1 MPTTKTARTSAKK
14 KDSWVVKERRYILKG
29 NKSPISYL
37 LRSSHHPNKPL
48 QYFDG
53 DNYRPLRYASNS
65 TTPFMDEQDG
75 YVISQAIEFE
85 NGELIVPA
93 ANVNLQKFLSNLHP
107 DKDVV
112 YEEWDPN
119 RDAQEELEAEEYALD
134 AQVSARDMP
143 IEELEAIARI
153 VFRSDVNKMT
163 SSELKRDMLLFAKDN
178 PKEFIDY
185 ANDPDIK
192 LRNLAIRS
200 IDSGVLAIKDDNRTV
215 VWNDKTQQTVLTVKF
230 GENPIAELS
239 AYFKTDEGMDLMEA
253 IVKKL

>member
-1 MPTTKTARTSAKK
+1 MPATKKAATAK
-14 KDSWVVKERRYILKG
+14 KDSWTVKERRYVLKG

-53 DNYRPLRYASNS
+53 DNYRPLRYATNS

-75 YVISQAIEFE
+75 YVISEAIEFE

-93 ANVNLQKFLSNLHP
+93 QNVNLQKFLSVLHP

-112 YEEWDPN
+112 YEEWDPT
-119 RDAQEELEAEEYALD
+119 RDAQEELDYEEYVLD
-134 AQVSARDMP
+134 AQLACRDMP
-143 IEELEAIARI
+143 IEELEAVARI
-153 VFRSDVNKMT
+153 VFRSDVSKMT
-163 SSELKRDMLLFAKDN
+163 SSEIKRDMLLFARDN
-178 PKEFIDY
+178 PREFLDL

-200 IDSGVLAIKDDNRTV
+200 VDMGILSVQDDNRTI
-215 VWNDKTQQTVLTVKF
+215 VWNDKQRQKVLTVNF
-230 GENPIAELS
+230 GQNPIAELAS
-239 AYFKTDEGMDLMEA
+239 YFKTDEGMDLMEA
-253 IVKKL
+253 IAKKL

>member
-1 MPTTKTARTSAKK
+1 MATTKTARSSAKK
-14 KDSWVVKERRYILKG
+14 DNWVVKDRRYILKG
-29 NKSPISYL
+29 NKNPISYL

-48 QYFDG
+48 QFFDG

-75 YVISQAIEFE
+75 YVISEAIEFE
-85 NGELIVPA
+85 NGELLVPA

-119 RDAQEELEAEEYALD
+119 RDAKAELEIEEYILD
-134 AQVSARDMP
+134 AQLTCREMP

-153 VFRSDVNKMT
+153 VYRADVSKMT
-163 SSELKRDMLLFAKDN
+163 STELKRDMLIYAREN

-200 IDSGVLAIKDDNRTV
+200 VDSGILAIKDDNRTI
-215 VWNDKTQQTVLTVKF
+215 VWNDKSQQTVLTVKF
-230 GENPIAELS
+230 GENPIGELS

>member
-1 MPTTKTARTSAKK
+1 M
-14 KDSWVVKERRYILKG
+14 
-29 NKSPISYL
+29 N
-37 LRSSHHPNKPL
+37 
-48 QYFDG
+48 DG
-53 DNYRPLRYASNS
+53 E
-65 TTPFMDEQDG
+65 TG
-75 YVISQAIEFE
+75 
-85 NGELIVPA
+85 
-93 ANVNLQKFLSNLHP
+93 FL
-107 DKDVV
+107 V
-112 YEEWDPN
+112 
-119 RDAQEELEAEEYALD
+119 
-134 AQVSARDMP
+134 
-143 IEELEAIARI
+143 
-153 VFRSDVNKMT
+153 
-163 SSELKRDMLLFAKDN
+163 AKDN

>member
-29 NKSPISYL
+29 NKSPISSL

-93 ANVNLQKFLSNLHP
+93 ANVNLQKFLFSQAFDSFYH
-107 DKDVV
+107 
-112 YEEWDPN
+112 
-119 RDAQEELEAEEYALD
+119 
-134 AQVSARDMP
+134 
-143 IEELEAIARI
+143 
-153 VFRSDVNKMT
+153 
-163 SSELKRDMLLFAKDN
+163 LKNQFQKFLLFHHQK
-178 PKEFIDY
+178 
-185 ANDPDIK
+185 
-192 LRNLAIRS
+192 NLFS
-200 IDSGVLAIKDDNRTV
+200 MQYFHNVLE
-215 VWNDKTQQTVLTVKF
+215 KF
-230 GENPIAELS
+230 RQCHL
-239 AYFKTDEGMDLMEA
+239 L
-253 IVKKL
+253 L

>member
-1 MPTTKTARTSAKK
+1 M
-14 KDSWVVKERRYILKG
+14 
-29 NKSPISYL
+29 
-37 LRSSHHPNKPL
+37 
-48 QYFDG
+48 
-53 DNYRPLRYASNS
+53 
-65 TTPFMDEQDG
+65 
-75 YVISQAIEFE
+75 
-85 NGELIVPA
+85 
-93 ANVNLQKFLSNLHP
+93 SNLHP

-119 RDAQEELEAEEYALD
+119 RDAKVELEIEEYILD
-134 AQVSARDMP
+134 AQLACREMP

-153 VFRSDVNKMT
+153 VYRADVSKMT
-163 SSELKRDMLLFAKDN
+163 STELKRDMLIYAREN

-200 IDSGVLAIKDDNRTV
+200 VDSGVLAIKDDNRTI
-215 VWNDKTQQTVLTVKF
+215 VWNDKSQQTILKVKF
-230 GENPIAELS
+230 GENPIGELS